1 MPGTRRTSAVGAS
14 PGVKAMHQRERRH
27 EQVERSA
34 VSLLV
39 TAVAVTVLSL
49 APAPVGAVALATT
62 PNAVTAAGVPAV
74 KVPSTPVG
82 KQLDWLLGIGPRLPL
97 STKEIS
103 AHFDCRVPRTGEPAP
118 S

>member
-1 MPGTRRTSAVGAS
+1 MHYATAARASGAT
-14 PGVKAMHQRERRH
+14 
-27 EQVERSA
+27 A

-49 APAPVGAVALATT
+49 APAPVGAVALVTT
-62 PNAVTAAGVPAV
+62 QNAVTAAGVPAV

-82 KQLDWLLGIGPRLPL
+82 EQLDWLLGIGPRLPL

-103 AHFDCRVPRTGEPAP
+103 AHFDSAFLAQVSPAELNQAP
-118 S
+118 GPGCGSREAQSPAC